1 MPWYVD
7 SMLLAVAL
15 SMDAFAVSLSN
26 GLTNKKIPVRY
37 MIITALFFGLFQ
49 GVMPLIG
56 YLLGSIFE
64 EWISV
69 AIPIIGF
76 AVLSF
81 LGIKMI
87 VDSAKE
93 IKEEKKAKL
102 ALLEGQDWS
111 EEGEVNPETAE
122 DTIVVEEIAT
132 NGATA
137 VATTDMTAEGDFSV
151 TTAVEMAETEIAIE
165 ENVEDCNIVA
175 TSNIETPLDE
185 DKPFKFSWKMLLIQS
200 IATSIDALMVGL
212 NYIGKGDVE
221 VYVTFALIAVI
232 TFGICVWG
240 VFFGKKFGEK
250 LKSKAGIFGGVILIA
265 LALKT
270 IIQFLVER
278 FA

>member
-102 ALLEGQDWS
+102 ALLEGQDRS

-132 NGATA
+132 NGETA

-165 ENVEDCNIVA
+165 ENVEDCNNVA
-175 TSNIETPLDE
+175 TSNIATPLDE

-270 IIQFLVER
+270 IIQFLVEK

>member
-250 LKSKAGIFGGVILIA
+250 LKNKAGIFGGVILIA

-270 IIQFLVER
+270 IIQFLVEK

>member
-165 ENVEDCNIVA
+165 ENVEDCNNVA
-175 TSNIETPLDE
+175 TSNIATPLDE

>member
-132 NGATA
+132 NGETA

-165 ENVEDCNIVA
+165 ENVEDCNNVA
-175 TSNIETPLDE
+175 TSNIATPLDE

-270 IIQFLVER
+270 IIQFLVEK

>member
-1 MPWYVD
+1 MPWYIQ
-7 SMLLAVAL
+7 SLLISVSL

-26 GLTNKKIPVRY
+26 GLTNKKMTVKY

-64 EWISV
+64 EWIEV
-69 AIPIIGF
+69 ALPIIGF

-93 IKEEKKAKL
+93 IKQDKKDKQLLANTESSEDNAETVERDVAVEDVAEKST
-102 ALLEGQDWS
+102 E
-111 EEGEVNPETAE
+111 NAE
-122 DTIVVEEIAT
+122 PILDNATIV
-132 NGATA
+132 N
-137 VATTDMTAEGDFSV
+137 
-151 TTAVEMAETEIAIE
+151 AETK
-165 ENVEDCNIVA
+165 VG
-175 TSNIETPLDE
+175 ETISLEE

-200 IATSIDALMVGL
+200 VATSIDALTVGL
-212 NYIGKGDVE
+212 VYIGKTPVE

-232 TFGICVWG
+232 TFGICTWG

-250 LKSKAGIFGGVILIA
+250 LKNKAGIFGGVILIA

-270 IIQFLVER
+270 IIEFLVEK

>member
-200 IATSIDALMVGL
+200 IATSLDALMVGL

-250 LKSKAGIFGGVILIA
+250 LKNKAGIFGGVILIA

-270 IIQFLVER
+270 IIQFLVEK

>member
-1 MPWYVD
+1 MPWYIT
-7 SMLLAVAL
+7 SILMAVSL

-26 GLTNKKIPVRY
+26 GLTNKKMPVRY
-37 MIITALFFGLFQ
+37 MIITALSFGLFQ

-64 EWISV
+64 EWIEV
-69 AIPIIGF
+69 ALPLIGF

-93 IKEEKKAKL
+93 IKEEKKTKL
-102 ALLEGQDWS
+102 ALIEAVEAE
-111 EEGEVNPETAE
+111 EEGDVNSENVTA
-122 DTIVVEEIAT
+122 DSDLI
-132 NGATA
+132 
-137 VATTDMTAEGDFSV
+137 VATTDDEACDLEIVEDEQ
-151 TTAVEMAETEIAIE
+151 AVEVAPVAE
-165 ENVEDCNIVA
+165 VA
-175 TSNIETPLDE
+175 EVTMPLDE

-200 IATSIDALMVGL
+200 VATSIDALTVGL
-212 NYIGKGDVE
+212 VYIGKQAVE

-250 LKSKAGIFGGVILIA
+250 LKNKAGIFGGVILIA

-270 IIQFLVER
+270 IIEFLIEKL
-278 FA
+278 A